1 MRKTGFVLLGLLL
14 IAGAVGTFS
23 YRSLYQPYKART
35 TFAAPS
41 ASAPAN
47 KGRSYIPE
55 RDPTNRTTSG
65 SPGSGGSV
73 LGAVWSNVDMIVNVL
88 NVVVGVLG
96 IWMTMVGMRLQRQAL
111 RQDERRRA

>member
-14 IAGAVGTFS
+14 VAGAIGTFS
-23 YRSLYQPYKART
+23 YRSLYLPHKART

-41 ASAPAN
+41 AGAPAADR
-47 KGRSYIPE
+47 GRSYIPE

-65 SPGSGGSV
+65 APRPSGGI
-73 LGAVWSNVDMIVNVL
+73 LNGMWGNVEMVINVL

-96 IWMTMVGMRLQRQAL
+96 IWMTMIGMRLQRQAL
-111 RQDERRRA
+111 RQDDR